1 MLIESPVSLPP
12 PGIRQLQCI
21 LLKVALLLGVE
32 VHVNVSFDGLVEPL
46 EDQTTPMGWRCRST
60 PEHHALSE
68 YMFNVLIGAGG
79 KRNTLLV
86 FNRKEFRGKVAIAIT
101 GQLHQPQHAGRGLS
115 SVAFIFNQ
123 KFFLDLKEATRID
136 LETPLPCWTATM

>member
-32 VHVNVSFDGLVEPL
+32 VHINVSFDGLVEPL

-68 YMFNVLIGAGG
+68 YMFDVLIGAGG

-101 GQLHQPQHAGRGLS
+101 AN
-115 SVAFIFNQ
+115 FINRNTQ
-123 KFFLDLKEATRID
+123 AEASAAWRLYSTRSFS
-136 LETPLPCWTATM
+136 WT

>member
-1 MLIESPVSLPP
+1 MIESPVSLPP

-68 YMFNVLIGAGG
+68 YMFDVLIGAGG
-79 KRNTLLV
+79 KRLPV
-86 FNRKEFRGKVAIAIT
+86 FNRKEFCGKVAIAIT
-101 GQLHQPQHAGRGLS
+101 AN
-115 SVAFIFNQ
+115 FINRNTQ
-123 KFFLDLKEATRID
+123 AEASAAWRLYSTRSFS
-136 LETPLPCWTATM
+136 WT